1 MGFDVEKGL
10 LKAYHEEPGV
20 SRVVIPQDVT
30 VIGRQAFY
38 GCQSLVE
45 VEIPRGVEHIAKAAF
60 LNCTGLRTVTV
71 AQGTIGDHA
80 FEGCAALEEAA
91 VGPEVTSVGVHAFSD
106 CGRLRRLSI
115 APDRTRIGSAAFK
128 GCNALADENGFC
140 VVGDVLYDCA
150 PREEACIPE
159 GVREISALAF
169 GQRTGLREV
178 RMPKSVV
185 KIGAKAF
192 WGCTSLRTATLSEN
206 LTRIGECAFLNCTSL
221 REIEIPGGVS
231 VLPGRGGMDD
241 SVGGFICI
249 PGVFDGC
256 VSLRHAGLSRGL
268 EQIGIRAFGGCVSLS
283 SLTIPDS
290 VTEIGFMAFSD
301 CRALG
306 TIRLSPHVKRIGGL
320 AFPKGIERI
329 LVPAMPDGPEK
340 TEFLRRIRG
349 RVSQSAQIIQESEG

>member
-1 MGFDVEKGL
+1 
-10 LKAYHEEPGV
+10 
-20 SRVVIPQDVT
+20 
-30 VIGRQAFY
+30 
-38 GCQSLVE
+38 
-45 VEIPRGVEHIAKAAF
+45 
-60 LNCTGLRTVTV
+60 
-71 AQGTIGDHA
+71 
-80 FEGCAALEEAA
+80 
-91 VGPEVTSVGVHAFSD
+91 
-106 CGRLRRLSI
+106 
-115 APDRTRIGSAAFK
+115 
-128 GCNALADENGFC
+128 
-140 VVGDVLYDCA
+140 
-150 PREEACIPE
+150 
-159 GVREISALAF
+159 
-169 GQRTGLREV
+169 
-178 RMPKSVV
+178 MPKSVV

-192 WGCTSLRTATLSEN
+192 LGCTSLRTATLSEN

-268 EQIGIRAFGGCVSLS
+268 EQIGIRAFGGCVRLS

-290 VTEIGFMAFSD
+290 VTEIGVMAFSD

>member
-30 VIGRQAFY
+30 VIGRQAFS

-60 LNCTGLRTVTV
+60 LNCTELRAVTV

-91 VGPEVTSVGVHAFSD
+91 VGPEVTSVGVHAFSG

-169 GQRTGLREV
+169 GQRIGLREV
-178 RMPKSVV
+178 RMPTSVV

-192 WGCTSLRTATLSEN
+192 FGVHQPADRDAFREPDQDRRVRVPGLYEPEGNRDPRRRVRSSRT
-206 LTRIGECAFLNCTSL
+206 
-221 REIEIPGGVS
+221 
-231 VLPGRGGMDD
+231 GR
-241 SVGGFICI
+241 
-249 PGVFDGC
+249 DG
-256 VSLRHAGLSRGL
+256 
-268 EQIGIRAFGGCVSLS
+268 
-283 SLTIPDS
+283 
-290 VTEIGFMAFSD
+290 
-301 CRALG
+301 
-306 TIRLSPHVKRIGGL
+306 
-320 AFPKGIERI
+320 
-329 LVPAMPDGPEK
+329 
-340 TEFLRRIRG
+340 
-349 RVSQSAQIIQESEG
+349 

>member
-1 MGFDVEKGL
+1 MGFDIEKGL

-30 VIGRQAFY
+30 VIGRQAVS
-38 GCQSLVE
+38 GCRSLV
-45 VEIPRGVEHIAKAAF
+45 
-60 LNCTGLRTVTV
+60 
-71 AQGTIGDHA
+71 
-80 FEGCAALEEAA
+80 
-91 VGPEVTSVGVHAFSD
+91 
-106 CGRLRRLSI
+106 
-115 APDRTRIGSAAFK
+115 
-128 GCNALADENGFC
+128 
-140 VVGDVLYDCA
+140 
-150 PREEACIPE
+150 
-159 GVREISALAF
+159 
-169 GQRTGLREV
+169 
-178 RMPKSVV
+178 
-185 KIGAKAF
+185 
-192 WGCTSLRTATLSEN
+192 
-206 LTRIGECAFLNCTSL
+206 
-221 REIEIPGGVS
+221 EIEIPGGVS

-290 VTEIGFMAFSD
+290 VTEIGVMAFSD

-349 RVSQSAQIIQESEG
+349 RVSQSAQIIQESEE